1 MPKGRCK
8 ICQTTKTL
16 ITKTT
21 NPIILTTTITQ
32 TTNQAMQTI
41 AETTHRTKQTIAQ
54 TTAIITSPI
63 TNQAIKQITPLLN
76 LLVQEKMAL
85 AVPSKLSYSN

>member
-8 ICQTTKTL
+8 ICQTTKIL

-21 NPIILTTTITQ
+21 NPIILTI
-32 TTNQAMQTI
+32 TNQAMQII
-41 AETTHRTKQTIAQ
+41 AEIILRTKQTIAQ

-63 TNQAIKQITPLLN
+63 TNQVIKQATLLLN

-85 AVPSKLSYSN
+85 AVLTKSF

>member
-1 MPKGRCK
+1 MSKGRCK

-32 TTNQAMQTI
+32 ITSLAMQTI
-41 AETTHRTKQTIAQ
+41 AEHQTEHRTRQA
-54 TTAIITSPI
+54 TAIITNPT
-63 TNQAIKQITPLLN
+63 TNQAIRQAIPLLN
-76 LLVQEKMAL
+76 LPVLEKMAL
-85 AVPSKLSYSN
+85 AVLSKYC

>member
-8 ICQTTKTL
+8 ICQTTKIL

-21 NPIILTTTITQ
+21 NPIILTTT
-32 TTNQAMQTI
+32 NQAMQII
-41 AETTHRTKQTIAQ
+41 AEIILRTKQTIAQ

-63 TNQAIKQITPLLN
+63 TNQVIKQATLLLN

-85 AVPSKLSYSN
+85 AVLTKSF